1 MTDNVIIFPST
12 VKASSQTKQVF
23 SLEDMLEC
31 LAAMNDMLLDP
42 SHKVEGIAISLVARE
57 GDGQTS
63 YSAYCSN
70 NVSSQLGGLLMLQ
83 KRIMEESV

>member
-1 MTDNVIIFPST
+1 MTDNVVNFPRT
-12 VKASSQTKQVF
+12 VKASSPTTKDF
-23 SLEDMLEC
+23 PLEDMIDCLE
-31 LAAMNDMLLDP
+31 AMRELLLDP
-42 SHKVEGIAISLVARE
+42 SHKVEGIAISIVTRA
-57 GDGQTS
+57 DDKQAS

>member
-1 MTDNVIIFPST
+1 MTDNVVNFPRSNN
-12 VKASSQTKQVF
+12 ASSPSKQLF
-23 SLEDMLEC
+23 TLEDMLEC
-31 LAAMNDMLLDP
+31 LAAMNDILLDP

-57 GDGQTS
+57 GDGQAS

-70 NVSSQLGGLLMLQ
+70 NVSSLLGGLLMLQ